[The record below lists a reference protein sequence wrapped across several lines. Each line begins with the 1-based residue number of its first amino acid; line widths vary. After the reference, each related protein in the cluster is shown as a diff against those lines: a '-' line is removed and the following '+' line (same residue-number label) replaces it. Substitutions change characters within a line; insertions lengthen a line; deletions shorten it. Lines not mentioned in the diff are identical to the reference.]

1 MLESFKVSDI
11 AATWDVKVLEITA
24 SSTATNYSTAGPPEL
39 LVRSA
44 LFPKQQITLWHLQVV
59 VPYYQ
64 CQVFEHQPWRGRG
77 PA

>member
-24 SSTATNYSTAGPPEL
+24 SSTATNYSTAWPPEL

-44 LFPKQQITLWHLQVV
+44 LFPKQQITL
-59 VPYYQ
+59 
-64 CQVFEHQPWRGRG
+64 
-77 PA
+77 